1 MGLAV
6 EKGQLPQ
13 LTVPGGYLK
22 AARVMTEEKEY
33 ARFPN
38 EVPFTL
44 ISEAVAPGFDYRDRH
59 VPRKSELRSLY
70 PDPALAAGRRS
81 CCTRRVRRLEN

>member
-59 VPRKSELRSLY
+59 VPRKNELRSLY
-70 PDPALAAGRRS
+70 PNLWPQIEDLAAP
-81 CCTRRVRRLEN
+81 EE